1 MNYHAR
7 IETPVLILALLLP
20 VSAAAQEH
28 KAPDAPAPAAKPA
41 AAATAVKLDPSS
53 PAPVKPAVAGA
64 PATPKLDPSS
74 PPPLKPAAAIA
85 APAKSEAVAP
95 ASTKLALAAPTAA
108 ATPKPVAGVVAAESK
123 PVEVA
128 APQPA
133 RVKPYRRPAPQRV
146 ALTTATA
153 PVAASVAPAAPHS
166 LHWSY
171 EGETGPRA
179 WAKLAPEFAKCGNGE
194 RQSPIDIREGMKL
207 DLEPITFEYRPSSFK
222 VIDNGHTIQANVNG
236 WSQMRVMG
244 RRFRLVQFH
253 FHTPSEE
260 TIDGKQYDMVVH
272 LVHKD
277 SEGRLGVVAVLVE
290 GGARQ
295 PAIQA
300 VLNNLPLEKGE
311 EVSVTTNLDLNQI
324 LPADRK
330 YFTYMGSLTTPP
342 CTEDVLWIV
351 MKQPVQAS
359 PDQLNLFTRLY
370 PMNARPTQAA
380 SGRTIKESN

>member
-1 MNYHAR
+1 MMIYRAR
-7 IETPVLILALLLP
+7 KQIPFVILALVLSL
-20 VSAAAQEH
+20 SATAEEQ
-28 KAPDAPAPAAKPA
+28 KAPATPVTAAKPA
-41 AAATAVKLDPSS
+41 AAATAVKLDPSF
-53 PAPVKPAVAGA
+53 PAAVKPAVA
-64 PATPKLDPSS
+64 T
-74 PPPLKPAAAIA
+74 AAA
-85 APAKSEAVAP
+85 AKSEAVAP
-95 ASTKLALAAPTAA
+95 TPTKLAVAAPTAA
-108 ATPKPVAGVVAAESK
+108 LAAKPAATVAAVESK
-123 PVEVA
+123 PVEA
-128 APQPA
+128 PAPQHA
-133 RVKPYRRPAPQRV
+133 RVKPHKSPALQRV
-146 ALTTATA
+146 ALATTSAPAAAT
-153 PVAASVAPAAPHS
+153 PVAAAAPHS

-171 EGETGPRA
+171 EGATGPQA
-179 WAKLAPEFAKCGNGE
+179 WARLAPEFSKCGSGE
-194 RQSPIDIREGMKL
+194 RQSPIDIRDGMKL
-207 DLEPITFEYRPSSFK
+207 DLEPIIFEYRPSSFK

-260 TIDGKQYDMVVH
+260 VIDGRQYDMVVH

-290 GGARQ
+290 GGTRQ

-311 EVSVTTNLDLNQI
+311 EVSVTTHLDLNQI

-359 PDQLNLFTRLY
+359 ADQLNLFSRLY
-370 PMNARPTQAA
+370 PMNARPTQAT
-380 SGRTIKESN
+380 SSRTIKESN

>member
-1 MNYHAR
+1 MTYLAR
-7 IETPVLILALLLP
+7 RQIPFLIMSLVLALP
-20 VSAAAQEH
+20 AAAEEQ
-28 KAPDAPAPAAKPA
+28 KAPATPATAAKPA
-41 AAATAVKLDPSS
+41 APAAAVKLDPSS
-53 PAPVKPAVAGA
+53 PAPVKPAVAAA
-64 PATPKLDPSS
+64 PATIKLDPSS
-74 PPPLKPAAAIA
+74 PPPVKPAAATA
-85 APAKSEAVAP
+85 APAKSEAAAP
-95 ASTKLALAAPTAA
+95 ASTKLALAAPSAA
-108 ATPKPVAGVVAAESK
+108 ATPKPDAGTAAVESK
-123 PVEVA
+123 PAEVP
-128 APQPA
+128 APQRARAKPHKTPA
-133 RVKPYRRPAPQRV
+133 LQRV
-146 ALTTATA
+146 ALTTTA
-153 PVAASVAPAAPHS
+153 APAAAPVAPAAPHS

-179 WAKLAPEFAKCGNGE
+179 WAKLTPEFAKCGNGE
-194 RQSPIDIREGMKL
+194 RQSPIDIRDGMKL

-236 WSQMRVMG
+236 WNQMRVMG

-260 TIDGKQYDMVVH
+260 TIDGRQYDMVVH

-277 SEGRLGVVAVLVE
+277 GEGRLGVVAVLVE
-290 GGARQ
+290 GGSRQ

-311 EVSVTTNLDLNQI
+311 EVSVAANLDLNQI

-370 PMNARPTQAA
+370 PMNARPTQAT